1 MTRIVGTI
9 TDSAGSPLT
18 GQLTVTQGA
27 LTGHDGTIITTK
39 PSVFSITSG
48 AVDIEVH
55 ETQTHATTCRFV
67 FETVVGETRTT
78 WLDLTAV
85 VPDTAEIVALSSLT
99 ATAATSD
106 SLDTT
111 VRRLAQLILSDP
123 EFLSTLR
130 SSFVGRGEWN
140 ADTYYVPND
149 VVTVS
154 GNSYVNLDGI
164 NKNKNPET
172 TPASWQLLAQRG
184 ETGAGTTGFDLA
196 YGAGWQNS
204 TLAPTMGALYN
215 KVETLATTAALGEK
229 APIISPVFTGTPQT
243 SDPPSNVD
251 YGTRVPTTKWVW
263 DILEGSS
270 LLSRAAPTTPSAP
283 TPPVTD
289 ASGKQATTQF
299 VRNYLYTV
307 NPWGN
312 ARATVVMTDTG
323 KRLVTVSG
331 TVAKTES
338 WNPANNYVYVLDVV
352 LSGNFT
358 FLGGNFT
365 VNVPS
370 QHSRG
375 VEFAAWPVQFESNS
389 ALYYYVKRT
398 ATNTLT
404 IELVIYFNYSFIEV

>member
-9 TDSAGSPLT
+9 TDSAGSPLA

-39 PSVFSITSG
+39 PSVFSITAG

-67 FETVVGETRTT
+67 FETVSGETRTT

-85 VPDTAEIVALSSLT
+85 VPETEEVVALSSL
-99 ATAATSD
+99 APTAATSD

-130 SSFVGRGEWN
+130 NSFVGRGEWDAN
-140 ADTYYVPND
+140 TYYVPND

-172 TPASWQLLAQRG
+172 NPGSWQLLAQRG

-196 YGAGWQNS
+196 YGGGWQNS

-215 KVETLATTAALGEK
+215 KVETLATAAVVAGK
-229 APIISPVFTGTPQT
+229 APINSPVFTGTPQT
-243 SDPPSNVD
+243 SAITSNVD

-263 DILEGSS
+263 DILEGAS
-270 LLSRAAPTTPSAP
+270 LLSRAAPTTPTAP
-283 TPPVTD
+283 TQPTEVSGGSVATTQYVKNYSYVYVPWTGGSCFTLVD
-289 ASGKQATTQF
+289 ASGKRVLYLDGSNTHTQTWAANTTYSFSLPVVAGNYAMVSSVYSHGTLTDATKNTDF
-299 VRNYLYTV
+299 VVHPGSWSGGVATYLVRRTAV
-307 NPWGN
+307 GSLTI
-312 ARATVVMTDTG
+312 A
-323 KRLVTVSG
+323 VTV
-331 TVAKTES
+331 
-338 WNPANNYVYVLDVV
+338 YYRIVL
-352 LSGNFT
+352 
-358 FLGGNFT
+358 
-365 VNVPS
+365 
-370 QHSRG
+370 
-375 VEFAAWPVQFESNS
+375 
-389 ALYYYVKRT
+389 Y
-398 ATNTLT
+398 
-404 IELVIYFNYSFIEV
+404 LV